1 MDYYHIKIK
10 IGFDKGKSF
19 YRYDMMY
26 DEVLEM
32 VDRYKSGDTFYL
44 DGYSLN
50 QRNIIQFKIS
60 VTEKK
65 KDIVLSDI
73 RASWRSSGFAIALS
87 DSSIIENNN
96 YSKDVTGDFLNPQV
110 KRLKDSIDSTS
121 TDGTSKNVFIV
132 HGHNTNMIEKV
143 ELLLTKLG
151 YNPIVLFKEAD
162 KGKTIIEKIEENS
175 DKVCFAIVLYSKCDI
190 GYPAGKEDD
199 KKYRA
204 RQNVVFEHGYMM
216 AKLGREKVCALL
228 EDSSIERPGD
238 IDGIIYVTFGDNN
251 EWKLRIA
258 KNMKAIGLAIDYNS
272 LYD

>member
-1 MDYYHIKIK
+1 MNYYHIKIK
-10 IGFDKGKSF
+10 IAVDKGKSF
-19 YRYDMMY
+19 YRYDKMY

-32 VDRYKSGDTFYL
+32 VSRYKSGEAFYL

-50 QRNIIQFKIS
+50 KSNIIQFKIS

-65 KDIVLSDI
+65 KDDVLSEI
-73 RASWRSSGFAIALS
+73 RASWASSGIALILS
-87 DSSIIENNN
+87 DSSVVENNN
-96 YSKDVTGDFLNPQV
+96 YSKDVTGDFLNPPTKQ
-110 KRLKDSIDSTS
+110 LKGNNKSISSVDASR
-121 TDGTSKNVFIV
+121 NVFVV

-162 KGKTIIEKIEENS
+162 KGKTIIEKIEDNS

-190 GYPAGKEDD
+190 GYPVGKEGD

-216 AKLGREKVCALL
+216 AKLGRDKVCALL

-238 IDGIIYVTFGDNN
+238 IDGIIYVIFGDND

-258 KNMKAIGLAIDYNS
+258 KNMKAVGLSIDYNS